1 MSQKAIAGW
10 LKGLIIGAFLCV
22 VIIYALVVPTF
33 GQSIARAA
41 PEFAYC
47 YVPWLIFISVTA
59 LPCIFALFLA
69 WKIAVKIGQD
79 RAFTLQNAKWMKYI
93 AFFIAGDGFY
103 FFVGNVIFLLLGMSH
118 PGVALLSLVIV
129 IACIAISIA
138 AAALSFFIKKA
149 AALQEQSDWTI

>member
-10 LKGLIIGAFLCV
+10 LKGLIIGIFLCV
-22 VIIYALVVPTF
+22 LIVYVLVVPSI
-33 GQSIARAA
+33 GQSIARAE

-47 YVPWLIFISVTA
+47 YLPWLIFISVTA
-59 LPCIFALFLA
+59 LPCCCALFLA
-69 WKIAVKIGQD
+69 WKLAVNIGRD
-79 RAFTLQNAKWMKYI
+79 RAFTVENAKWMKYI
-93 AFFIAGDGFY
+93 SFSIAADGLY
-103 FFVGNVIFLLLGMSH
+103 FFLGNIVFLLLGMNH

-149 AALQEQSDWTI
+149 AALQDQSDWTI

>member
-10 LKGLIIGAFLCV
+10 LKGLIIGTFLCV
-22 VIIYALVVPTF
+22 LIIYALVVPTF
-33 GQSIARAA
+33 GQSIARAE

-47 YVPWLIFISVTA
+47 YLPWLIFISLTA
-59 LPCIFALFLA
+59 LPCCAALFLA
-69 WKIAVKIGQD
+69 WKISVNIGQD
-79 RAFTLQNAKWMKYI
+79 RAFTIRNAKWMKYI
-93 AFFIAGDGFY
+93 AFFIAADGLY
-103 FFVGNVIFLLLGMSH
+103 FFIGNVVFLLLGMSH
-118 PGVALLSLVIV
+118 PGVSLLSLVIV